1 MKKMKKLIFIL
12 TLLVVFSC
20 DSNLTNLNKDTK
32 NATEVPGETL
42 FSNAQK
48 SLVDFMASTNVNR
61 NIYKMFAQYWTE
73 TTYTDE
79 ANFDVQNRSIPEN
92 QWNILYKDVLR
103 DLNEATTIIT
113 SEGDGGFPAVKT
125 NKLAITEIM
134 KVYTFKILVDTFGD
148 IPYTQALDP
157 DNINPSYD
165 DAATVY
171 ADLLARLNTAMGQ
184 LNSGAD
190 SFGSTDLIYGG
201 DVANWKKFA
210 NAIKMEFGIMMN
222 DATTTAQG
230 AAGTFTSSADNA
242 TLEYLDAPPNTNPL
256 WVDLVQSGRSDFV
269 LANTFVDKLN
279 ALNDPRRPF
288 YMAENLGAG
297 TYVGGTYGA
306 SSAFPN
312 YTHINDAIQEPT
324 FPQTIFSYSQ
334 IQFMSAEAVKMGL
347 LSGDAQTFYD
357 NGVLASMDEWG
368 VDSGDAGAYL
378 ATDAP
383 YDDANWQES
392 IGTQAWISLY
402 TRGYAAWTTWRRLD
416 FPVLALPA
424 TSGLPVPIRMTYPV
438 SEQTLNGANY
448 DAAASAVGG
457 DTLNTPLFWDN

>member
-12 TLLVVFSC
+12 ALIVTFSC
-20 DSNLTNLNKDTK
+20 DSNLTNLNVDTK

-48 SLVDFMASTNVNR
+48 NLVDFLASTNVNI

-79 ANFDVQNRSIPEN
+79 ANFDVQNRTIPRN
-92 QWNILYKDVLR
+92 QWNRLYRDVIR

-125 NKLAITEIM
+125 NKLAITEIL
-134 KVYTFKILVDTFGD
+134 KVYSFKMLVDTFGD

-157 DNINPSYD
+157 DTINPSYD

-171 ADLLARLNTAMGQ
+171 ADLLARLNTAIGQ
-184 LNSGAD
+184 LNTGSD
-190 SFGSTDLIYGG
+190 SFGGADLVYGG
-201 DVANWKKFA
+201 DVAHWKQFA
-210 NAIKMEFGIMMN
+210 NALKMEFGIMMN

-230 AAGTFTSSADNA
+230 AAGTFTSIADNA

-269 LANTFVDKLN
+269 VANTLVDKMN

-288 YMAENLGAG
+288 YMAQNMGDD
-297 TYVGGTYGA
+297 TYVGGIYGA
-306 SSAFPN
+306 SNAFPN
-312 YTHINDAIQEPT
+312 YTHVADAIQAPT

-334 IQFMSAEAVKMGL
+334 VQFMMAEAVKLGL
-347 LSGDAQTFYD
+347 LSGNAQTYYD
-357 NGVLASMDEWG
+357 AAVTASMDEWG
-368 VDSGDAGAYL
+368 VDSADASTYL
-378 ATDAP
+378 ANTP

-402 TRGYAAWTTWRRLD
+402 TRGFAAWTTWRRLD
-416 FPVLALPA
+416 FPVLVDAP
-424 TSGLPVPIRMTYPV
+424 TSALPVPVRMTYPV
-438 SEQTLNGANY
+438 AEQTLNGSNY
-448 DAAASAVGG
+448 SAAASAIGG
-457 DTLNTPLFWDN
+457 DNLDTNLFWDN

>member
-1 MKKMKKLIFIL
+1 MNKMKKLIFIL
-12 TLLVVFSC
+12 ALIVTFSC
-20 DSNLTNLNKDTK
+20 DSNLTNLNVDTK
-32 NATEVPGETL
+32 NATVVPGETL

-48 SLVDFMASTNVNR
+48 NLVDFMASTNVNI

-79 ANFDVQNRSIPEN
+79 ANFDVQNRSIPRN
-92 QWNILYKDVLR
+92 QWNRLYRDVLR
-103 DLNEATTIIT
+103 DLQEATVLIT
-113 SEGDGGFPAVKT
+113 SEGDGGLPAVKT
-125 NKLAITEIM
+125 NKLAIAEIL

-157 DNINPSYD
+157 DNINPAYD
-165 DAATVY
+165 DAATIY
-171 ADLLARLNTAMGQ
+171 ADLLARLNTAIGQ
-184 LNSGAD
+184 LNTGAD
-190 SFGSTDLIYGG
+190 SFGGADLIYGG
-201 DVANWKKFA
+201 DVAHWKQFA
-210 NAIKMEFGIMMN
+210 NAVKMEFGIMMN

-230 AAGTFTSSADNA
+230 AADTFTSSADNA

-297 TYVGGTYGA
+297 TFVGGVYGA
-306 SSAFPN
+306 SNSFPD
-312 YTHINDAIQEPT
+312 YTHIADAIEAPT

-334 IQFMSAEAVKMGL
+334 IEFMKAEAVKKGL
-347 LSGDAQTFYD
+347 LSGDAETFYN

-368 VDSGDAGAYL
+368 VDSGDAAAYL

-402 TRGYAAWTTWRRLD
+402 TRGFAAWTTWRRLD
-416 FPVLALPA
+416 FPVLVDAP
-424 TSGLPVPIRMTYPV
+424 TSGIPVPLRMTYPV

-448 DAAASAVGG
+448 SAAASAIGG
-457 DTLNTPLFWDN
+457 DNLDTPLFWDN